1 MQACDITFPF
11 NIYTEEINFDV
22 DGVATIMCESE
33 LKMVTGSVDCS
44 PNKVCWIIYAYIAM

>member
-22 DGVATIMCESE
+22 DGVATIMYEGE
-33 LKMVTGSVDCS
+33 PKMVTGSVNCC
-44 PNKVCWIIYAYIAM
+44 PNKVCWIISAYIAM